1 MLLCD
6 EQRLLRER
14 GHRRVL
20 IIINDKLDFIN
31 IITACFPKDTM
42 KKIKRQIT
50 KWKKVFTI
58 FVSNKRLKARI
69 YEVFLQCNNNK
80 QIVQFEKNWIDF
92 IKEDT

>member
-1 MLLCD
+1 
-6 EQRLLRER
+6 
-14 GHRRVL
+14 
-20 IIINDKLDFIN
+20 
-31 IITACFPKDTM
+31 M

-80 QIVQFEKNWIDF
+80 QIVQFEKN
-92 IKEDT
+92 